1 MDEEIVW
8 KIGGEAG
15 YGILST
21 GYMFSQI
28 MKKLGYYV
36 FSTTEYPSL
45 IRGGH
50 NTYTVRASKE
60 QLTSHTDKVDI
71 LLALDE
77 LTAKKHIDEVKGG
90 GVIIC
95 DNSVDI
101 KERKGVKIVRFPF
114 EEKSQQYGL
123 LKNAMKAT
131 IGVGIC
137 TKIMGINK
145 KIVEKMIINRF
156 KAKGKEVIKEN
167 IEAFR
172 QGYDGVDSSVFDKKV
187 RRTKE
192 KDMILINGNTAIA
205 IGAIRAG
212 CNFMSSYPM
221 TPATSIMQ
229 YLAKKQDEYN
239 ILVHQSEDEI
249 AALNNALGASFA
261 GARTLVATSGGGF
274 ALMNETISLSGSAEV
289 PVVIVIAQRPG
300 PATGLPTRTEQGD
313 LRFAIHAGHG
323 DFPKVVVAPGDVNE
337 CFDLTLQSFNI
348 AERYQ
353 VPVIILTDKYLAVS
367 LSTVPE
373 FKDKGYKIDRGLIV
387 RKVAKKLA
395 PLEKYKRYK
404 ITKDGISPRT
414 IPGVENGIQ
423 CTIGDEHDEEG
434 YIVEEP
440 GPRKEMMDKRMRKM
454 ELIQKEFKNRSV
466 NVYGNR
472 DSKIVLI
479 GWGSTKGQIIEAAKE
494 LKCKFVQ
501 VKIMNPFPSKE
512 LEKKVGEYDHLIL
525 IENNQTGQL
534 GSLIEEH
541 TNLIITE
548 KLLKYDGR
556 PFNPIDIVNFVRDLN
571 G

>member
-1 MDEEIVW
+1 MEEEIVW

-60 QLTSHTDKVDI
+60 QITSHTDKVDI

-77 LTAKKHIDEVKGG
+77 LTAKKHIDEIRDG

-95 DNSVDI
+95 DNSIEIKTRDDI
-101 KERKGVKIVRFPF
+101 SIIRFPF
-114 EEKSQQYGL
+114 EERSQKYGM

-131 IGVGIC
+131 MGIGIC

-145 KIVEKMIINRF
+145 KIVEKMLINRF

-167 IEAFR
+167 IEAFK
-172 QGYDGVDSSVFDKKV
+172 QGYDEVDESIFSKKV

-229 YLAKKQDEYN
+229 YLAKKQEEYN
-239 ILVHQSEDEI
+239 IVVHQSEDEI

-274 ALMNETISLSGSAEV
+274 ALMNETLSLSGSAEV

-323 DFPKVVVAPGDVNE
+323 EFPKVVVAPGDVNE

-353 VPVIILTDKYLAVS
+353 VPVIIVTDKYLAVS

-440 GPRKEMMDKRMRKM
+440 EPRKEMMDKRMRKM
-454 ELIQKEFKNRSV
+454 ELIKKEFKNRSV

-472 DSKIVLI
+472 ESKIVI
-479 GWGSTKGQIIEAAKE
+479 VGWGSTKGQILEATKE

-501 VKIMNPFPSKE
+501 VKVMHPFPAKE

-525 IENNQTGQL
+525 VENNQTGQL

-548 KLLKYDGR
+548 RLLKYDGR
-556 PFNPIDIVNFVRDLN
+556 PFNPKDIIKFVRGL
-571 G
+571 